1 MATNKQTMIYIIRE
15 YDDNCESYTII
26 GVIET
31 DLKINKLYRNFVQE
45 KAKEMDIVINKHW
58 LNIANHKDHNT
69 HLTKSEYNRKS
80 KEWTK
85 FLKQNTL
92 LKFAKSELGLS
103 TKVFH
108 TLSNDRS

>member
-1 MATNKQTMIYIIRE
+1 MVYIIRE

-31 DLKINKLYRNFVQE
+31 DLKINKLYSDFVQE
-45 KAKEMDIVINKHW
+45 KAKEMDIVINPDW
-58 LNIANHKDHNT
+58 LNIANHQDHNT
-69 HLTKSEYNRKS
+69 HLTKSQYNK
-80 KEWTK
+80 KDKDWTK

-92 LKFAKSELGLS
+92 LMFVKSELGLS
-103 TKVFH
+103 TKVFD